1 MHTSVH
7 GPLRGSLCAPLVL
20 GALVLGCERGEPE
33 PDPPEMFAPE
43 LGVDISD
50 MDRTDSG
57 LYVQVLEEGSGDP
70 AVNGQRIS
78 VVYTGWLVNGTP
90 IDSAAANDP
99 RRVTIGED
107 YMVDGFMEGVEGIR
121 IGERRLLLVKPD
133 LGYAR
138 ELVPDVPRGSWLVYQ
153 VRRVPSG

>member
-1 MHTSVH
+1 M
-7 GPLRGSLCAPLVL
+7 
-20 GALVLGCERGEPE
+20 
-33 PDPPEMFAPE
+33 
-43 LGVDISD
+43 
-50 MDRTDSG
+50 
-57 LYVQVLEEGSGDP
+57 LEEGSGDP

-78 VVYTGWLVNGTP
+78 GVYTGWLVNGTP